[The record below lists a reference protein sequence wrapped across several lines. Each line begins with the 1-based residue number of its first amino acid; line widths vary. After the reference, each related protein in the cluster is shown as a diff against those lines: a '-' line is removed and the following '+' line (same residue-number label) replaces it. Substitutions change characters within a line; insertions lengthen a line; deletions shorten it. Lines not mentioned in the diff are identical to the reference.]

1 MFGPDA
7 MKYRILL
14 ATEFGWPGDEIAEA
28 LKTATNV
35 ELNILHRDTLEVSPS
50 ELGTFDIVLTF
61 GPHYGNM
68 LALFRQVRR
77 AKASFGRPKLFW
89 WLNEN
94 LPSFKTTRLNL
105 ALGRVRHLADI
116 LLELLSS
123 SSHSNLLARLGHR
136 YRILYCAVW
145 GQKGGTVDNLAVTSG
160 FRKEQFK
167 KLGVPS
173 IHVPMGYGP
182 TKSLGEL
189 CLFERNIDLLFLGS
203 LPGITAR
210 KRKKALRKLEKEL
223 RARGIKLTIVSD
235 WVTSAQR
242 TELLNQTKIL
252 LNLIRLPEDWNGHRL
267 LLGAANGA
275 MNISETMVDKEP
287 FVDGVHIATASR
299 DELPE
304 LISYYLKNDVERQRI
319 TMNAAD
325 LVTTSLTMKS
335 GLLRFFAAG
344 GITLEF

>member
-1 MFGPDA
+1 
-7 MKYRILL
+7 LL
-14 ATEFGWPGDEIAEA
+14 G
-28 LKTATNV
+28 
-35 ELNILHRDTLEVSPS
+35 
-50 ELGTFDIVLTF
+50 
-61 GPHYGNM
+61 
-68 LALFRQVRR
+68 LF
-77 AKASFGRPKLFW
+77 
-89 WLNEN
+89 
-94 LPSFKTTRLNL
+94 
-105 ALGRVRHLADI
+105 
-116 LLELLSS
+116 SS
-123 SSHSNLLARLGHR
+123 VISHSNLLARLGHR
-136 YRILYCAVW
+136 YRILSCAVW
-145 GQKGGTVDNLAVTSG
+145 GQKAGIVDNLAVTSG

-167 KLGVPS
+167 NLGVPS
-173 IHVPMGYGP
+173 IHIPMGYGP

-189 CLFERNIDLLFLGS
+189 CSLERNIDVLFLGS

-210 KRKKALRKLEKEL
+210 KREKALGKLETEL
-223 RARGIKLTIVSD
+223 RTRGIKLTIVSK

-287 FVDGVHIATASR
+287 FVDGVHIASGSR

-319 TMNAAD
+319 SKNAAD

-335 GLLRFFAAG
+335 GLSRFFAAG
-344 GITLEF
+344 GITLEFQ

>member
-1 MFGPDA
+1 
-7 MKYRILL
+7 MKYKILL
-14 ATEFGWPGDEIAEA
+14 ATEFAWPGDEIAEV
-28 LKTATNV
+28 LKIATNV
-35 ELNILHRDTLEVSPS
+35 ELTILHRDNLEVSPK
-50 ELGTFDIVLTF
+50 ELAAFDAVLTF

-68 LALFRQVRR
+68 LTLFRKIRR

-94 LPSFKTTRLNL
+94 LPSFKTARLNL
-105 ALGRVRHLADI
+105 ALGRVRYLADI
-116 LLELLSS
+116 LMELFFSGP
-123 SSHSNLLARLGHR
+123 HSNFVARLGHR

-145 GQKGGTVDNLAVTSG
+145 GQKAGIVDNLAVTSG

-167 KLGVPS
+167 KLGVQS
-173 IHVPMGYGP
+173 IHIPMGYGP

-189 CLFERNIDLLFLGS
+189 CSLEKNIDVLFLGS

-210 KRKKALRKLEKEL
+210 KREKALRKLETEL
-223 RARGIKLTIVSD
+223 QTRGIKLTIVSQ

-275 MNISETMVDKEP
+275 MNISETMVDNEP
-287 FVDGVHIATASR
+287 FVDGVHIATAPR
-299 DELPE
+299 GELTE
-304 LISYYLKNDVERQRI
+304 LISYYLRNDVERQRI
-319 TMNAAD
+319 TKNAAD

-335 GLLRFFAAG
+335 GLARFFAAG
-344 GITLEF
+344 GIILDFH